1 MKNSTAPTIIVGG
14 GFVGLFTALHLSHRH
29 YSDPVILIDPRER
42 FVFKPLLY
50 EYLTGEMQDEQ
61 VLPSYAELLE
71 GSKVTFVQDQVTGID
86 LEQHRVELASGLH
99 YNYHYLVLGVG
110 STQGYFGTEGA
121 KENAFPFRTQED
133 AVSLEQHLRDCLQ
146 QASHTKEPQVRQ
158 SLLTIAVVGAGPS
171 GVEMAATLADLLP
184 SWYDK
189 LGGNIQDIR
198 IVIVNHSQEIL
209 SGDVNAHLQETA
221 LEALKSRTVP
231 VELLLGVKVTRVDS
245 DCLQYQ
251 HKGKDEVETLSTR
264 TTIWTAGTATSPL
277 IESLE
282 QIKAENK
289 DKHGLLLVTST
300 LQLPDFPEVFAAGD
314 CAVVKKQSLPPVAQI
329 AYQQGAGIADNLV
342 ALSQGE
348 KLNEVKATMRGT
360 LMKLGIN
367 NGVANLF
374 DKIQVNG
381 KIGDL
386 IRNGTYLEMLPTPV
400 HNFKATTD
408 WLTDEVFERHHSL
421 EPITT
426 STRKSQ
432 PNRTAAWIGIIAAI
446 ALIAGSIVVWRTTQ
460 LSPPQQPTQK
470 QNVSE

>member
-1 MKNSTAPTIIVGG
+1 MNNSTAPTVIVGG

-29 YSDPVILIDPRER
+29 YSEPIILIDPQEH

-61 VLPSYAELLE
+61 VLPRYEELLE
-71 GSKVTFVQDQVTGID
+71 GSQVAFVQDRVTNID
-86 LEQHRVELASGLH
+86 LEQRRVKLASGLH
-99 YNYHYLVLGVG
+99 YDYRYLVLGVG

-133 AVSLEQHLRDCLQ
+133 VIRLEQHLRKCLQ
-146 QASHTKEPQVRQ
+146 KASQTEDTQERW
-158 SLLTIAVVGAGPS
+158 SLLTFVVTGAGPS

-184 SWYDK
+184 SWYAK

-198 IVIVNHSQEIL
+198 IVIVNHGDEIL

-221 LEALKSRTVP
+221 LEAFKHRAVP
-231 VELLLGVKVTRVDS
+231 VELLLGVKVTAVDS
-245 DCLQYQ
+245 DGLKYQ
-251 HKGKDEVETLSTR
+251 AKDKEKEETLLTK
-264 TTIWTAGTATSPL
+264 TTIWTAGTANNPL
-277 IESLE
+277 IESLT

-289 DKHGLLLVTST
+289 DKHGSPLVTST

-314 CAVVKKQSLPPVAQI
+314 CAIVKEHPFPPVAQI
-329 AYQQGAGIADNLV
+329 AYQQGAGIAHNII

-348 KLNEVKATMRGT
+348 EPQPVKATMRGT
-360 LMKLGIN
+360 LMKLGLD

-374 DKIQVNG
+374 DKMQVTG
-381 KIGDL
+381 KPGDL

-408 WLTDEVFERHHSL
+408 WLTDEIFHRYHPPES
-421 EPITT
+421 ITT
-426 STRKSQ
+426 PPKK
-432 PNRTAAWIGIIAAI
+432 NRTTVWIGGTIAAI
-446 ALIAGSIVVWRTTQ
+446 ALIAGSIVVWRTIQ
-460 LSPPQQPTQK
+460 PAPQQQPTQE
-470 QNVSE
+470 QSAIE